1 METKTNTPN
10 SPNLDELFKAAQ
22 PAEVAKGEADPE
34 ASGITE
40 VTPSEVFN
48 TGTTAEA
55 SDAHVSPGAP
65 ADAFP
70 GAGKPG
76 NSGGGFSLPPRKG
89 TTLGKVLP
97 GETAVTL
104 LDTLLP
110 SLIVLLIDQ
119 VGYKADKKG
128 FQLTKDERSVVA
140 PALTEYLNSINVDF
154 DNPLHNLLFVLGIVY
169 GSKAID
175 VLPNLKKKDPK
186 QTADETVKAEP
197 AKIADRLNAKQ
208 EKERARM
215 VFIKEL
221 RDMNNRALAV
231 QAIIDRKKLSK
242 AGAEQWYN
250 KYVA

>member
-1 METKTNTPN
+1 MENTTNNPN
-10 SPNLDELFKAAQ
+10 SPAIDQLFKAAK
-22 PAEVAKGEADPE
+22 PAEVAKSEADPE

-40 VTPSEVFN
+40 VSPSEVFN
-48 TGTTAEA
+48 TGNEAAESA
-55 SDAHVSPGAP
+55 THVSPGSSAEP
-65 ADAFP
+65 FT
-70 GAGKPG
+70 GAGKPP
-76 NSGGGFSLPPRKG
+76 GGGAGYTIPTRKG

-97 GETAVTL
+97 GETAVGL
-104 LDTLLP
+104 MDTLLP

-119 VGYKADKKG
+119 LGYKAEKKG
-128 FQLTKDERSVVA
+128 FQLTKDEKQVVA
-140 PALTEYLNSINVDF
+140 PALTEYLNSINIDF
-154 DNPLHNLLFVLGIVY
+154 DNPLYNLLFVLAVVY
-169 GSKAID
+169 GSKVID
-175 VLPNLKKKDPK
+175 VVPNLKKKEGKQPADEVVKAQPK
-186 QTADETVKAEP
+186 QIAE
-197 AKIADRLNAKQ
+197 RLNAKQ